1 MNPFS
6 KLTRPLLACVPLL
19 GLFGAAIVFATPT
32 AFAALPTVT
41 VSQTWSDYLNDA
53 PCGVAISSPTEF
65 NDSGVPAVEVGD
77 REGDRYAM
85 ALQSGAPLPGWTS
98 NAGSPGIGN
107 GQGCEDSNAGGGYTE
122 ERWQTGACC

>member
-6 KLTRPLLACVPLL
+6 KLARPVLACVPLL

-53 PCGVAISSPTEF
+53 PCGVAVSSPTEF
-65 NDSGVPAVEVGD
+65 NDSGIPPVEVGD
-77 REGDRYAM
+77 REGDRYASPCR
-85 ALQSGAPLPGWTS
+85 ADNLCPAGPPTPTIPVSETAKGARTPTPVAARPRTHQ
-98 NAGSPGIGN
+98 AG
-107 GQGCEDSNAGGGYTE
+107 
-122 ERWQTGACC
+122 RCC